1 MVLIRT
7 YKIKKHTHTYIYIY
21 ICKLEGIRK
30 LEERKVNKKKDLN
43 SINYFY
49 WYFKFIS
56 LILDKN

>member
-7 YKIKKHTHTYIYIY
+7 YKIKKHTHTY

-49 WYFKFIS
+49 MILQVYFTYFR
-56 LILDKN
+56 